1 MLRYFRVLAAGLT
14 FACAAAAGPQ
24 GAPRGAQQPA
34 AAPET
39 PETPQLP
46 LSTTA
51 ERVYEFAK
59 PRIVQ
64 IRTLLQSAGRQSTIG
79 SGFLVSEDGF
89 AITNYHV
96 VSQFALDPKT
106 YRLEY
111 LAPDGA
117 KGALKL
123 LAIDVPHDLAVVK
136 LDSRGLP
143 FFNFDPR
150 ALSGR
155 LPKGERIYAMGNP
168 LDLGF
173 TIIEGTYN
181 GLVDKSYDER
191 IHFSGAIN
199 PGMSGGPVTAGDGR
213 VVGVNV
219 AKRLDG
225 EQVGFLVPA
234 KFASVLIE
242 RARTGPALVV
252 DKAREEV
259 GRQLDGWQGTFFEAL
274 QREGFRTAL
283 YGPYRGLES
292 AAPWMTCWAAT
303 NADQIPKPRT
313 AVNTT
318 RCTSSTGIFVSDRIL
333 TGRVDLS
340 YSHYKAIDL
349 NAFQFA
355 KELSQRSGPSLGG
368 GAGGGKRLTEQE
380 CRDDFVGGGAARPPL
395 RATWCMRA
403 YREFEGLYNVTLLA
417 LTQDRDREALLAQLT
432 MQGVSHGNAVALG
445 RRFMEAIQWAR

>member
-1 MLRYFRVLAAGLT
+1 MSLRISLLLAGLLAFQASLAQT
-14 FACAAAAGPQ
+14 ATPP
-24 GAPRGAQQPA
+24 APST
-34 AAPET
+34 AAPPT
-39 PETPQLP
+39 
-46 LSTTA
+46 LSNAA
-51 ERVYEFAK
+51 ERVYDLAK
-59 PRIVQ
+59 PRIIQ
-64 IRTLLQSAGRQSTIG
+64 IRTLLQAAGRQSTLG
-79 SGFLVSEDGF
+79 SGFLVSADGLG
-89 AITNYHV
+89 ITNYHV

-117 KGALKL
+117 KGTLKL
-123 LAIDVPHDLAVVK
+123 LAFDVAHDLAVVK
-136 LDSRGLP
+136 IERSGMP
-143 FFNFDPR
+143 YFEFDPR
-150 ALSGR
+150 ALDGR

-199 PGMSGGPVTAGDGR
+199 PGMSGGPVAGNDAR
-213 VVGVNV
+213 IVGVNV

-234 KFASVLIE
+234 RFAAALIE
-242 RARTGPALVV
+242 RARKGPPLVL

-259 GRQLDGWQGTFFEAL
+259 GRQLDGWQSAFYDAL
-274 QREGFRTAL
+274 KSEGFRTATF
-283 YGPYRGLES
+283 GPYRGLEA
-292 AAPWMTCWAAT
+292 AAPWMTCWAST
-303 NADQIPKPRT
+303 NADQLPKPRT

-318 RCTSSTGIFVSDRIL
+318 RCSSATGIFVSDRIL

-340 YSHYKAIDL
+340 YSYFKSIDL

-355 KELSQRSGPSLGG
+355 KELSQRSWGFD
-368 GAGGGKRLTEQE
+368 ARGGKRLTEQE
-380 CRDDFVGGGAARPPL
+380 CRDDFVAAGPGARPPL

-417 LTQDRDREALLAQLT
+417 LTQDRDREALLAQLS
-432 MQGVSHGNAVALG
+432 MQGVSYANAVTLG
-445 RRFMEAIQWAR
+445 RRFLESIEWAR

>member
-1 MLRYFRVLAAGLT
+1 MPSRTPAWLLAALLPVS
-14 FACAAAAGPQ
+14 AVAA
-24 GAPRGAQQPA
+24 QPA
-34 AAPET
+34 APAPAT
-39 PETPQLP
+39 PTPM
-46 LSTTA
+46 SSAA
-51 ERVYEFAK
+51 ERVYDLAK
-59 PRIVQ
+59 PRILQ
-64 IRTLLQSAGRQSTIG
+64 IRTLLQAAGRQSTLG
-79 SGFLVSEDGF
+79 SGFLVSSDGL

-117 KGALKL
+117 KGTLQL
-123 LAIDVPHDLAVVK
+123 LAFDVAHDLAVVK
-136 LDSRGLP
+136 IERSGLP
-143 FFNFDPR
+143 FFEFDPR
-150 ALSGR
+150 ALDNR

-173 TIIEGTYN
+173 TIVEGTYN

-199 PGMSGGPVTAGDGR
+199 PGMSGGPVAGNDGR
-213 VVGVNV
+213 IVGVNV

-234 KFASVLIE
+234 RFAAALIE
-242 RARTGPALVV
+242 RARKGPALVL

-259 GRQLDGWQGTFFEAL
+259 GRQLDGWQSAFYDAL
-274 QREGFRTAL
+274 KGEGFRAASF
-283 YGPYRGLES
+283 GPYRGLES
-292 AAPWMTCWAAT
+292 AAPWMTCWAST
-303 NADQIPKPRT
+303 NADQLPKPRT

-318 RCTSSTGIFVSDRIL
+318 RCSSATGIFVSDRIL
-333 TGRVDLS
+333 TGRVDMS
-340 YSHYKAIDL
+340 YSYFKAVDL

-355 KELSQRSGPSLGG
+355 RELSQRSWGFDSR
-368 GAGGGKRLTEQE
+368 GGKRLTEQE
-380 CRDDFVGGGAARPPL
+380 CRDDFVAAGPGERPPL

-417 LTQDRDREALLAQLT
+417 LTQDHDREALLAQLS
-432 MQGVSHGNAVALG
+432 MQGVSYANAVTLG
-445 RRFMEAIQWAR
+445 RRFLEAIEWAR

>member
-1 MLRYFRVLAAGLT
+1 MPRILRAFAAGLT
-14 FACAAAAGPQ
+14 FTCAAAA
-24 GAPRGAQQPA
+24 AQQPP
-34 AAPET
+34 APAET
-39 PETPQLP
+39 PEAAQPP

-64 IRTLLQSAGRQSTIG
+64 VRTLLQSAGRQSSIG
-79 SGFLVSEDGF
+79 SGFLVSEDGL

-117 KGALKL
+117 KGALQL

-136 LDSRGLP
+136 LQNTGLP
-143 FFNFDPR
+143 HFNFDPR
-150 ALSGR
+150 ALAGR

-213 VVGVNV
+213 IVGVNV

-234 KFASVLIE
+234 KFAAALIE
-242 RARTGPALVV
+242 RARKGPALVV

-259 GRQLDGWQGTFFEAL
+259 GRQLDGWQGAFIEAMT
-274 QREGFRTAL
+274 REGFRSASF
-283 YGPYRGLES
+283 GPYRGLES

-313 AVNTT
+313 AVNNT

-355 KELSQRSGPSLGG
+355 KELSQRSGPGLGG
-368 GAGGGKRLTEQE
+368 GGVGPGKRLTEQE
-380 CRDDFVGGGAARPPL
+380 CRDDFVGAGEGKPPL
-395 RATWCMRA
+395 RATWCMRG
-403 YREFEGLYNVTLLA
+403 YREFEGLYNVTLLV

-432 MQGVSHGNAVALG
+432 MQGVSHANAIALG
-445 RRFMEAIQWAR
+445 RRFMDAIQWAR

>member
-1 MLRYFRVLAAGLT
+1 MRFLPSLLAAALA
-14 FACAAAAGPQ
+14 FA
-24 GAPRGAQQPA
+24 GASFAQTPRGALAVESTPA
-34 AAPET
+34 PA
-39 PETPQLP
+39 
-46 LSTTA
+46 LSSTA

-59 PRIVQ
+59 PRILQV
-64 IRTLLQSAGRQSTIG
+64 RTLLQAAGRQSSLG
-79 SGFLVSEDGF
+79 SGFLVGADGL

-111 LAPDGA
+111 AAPDGG

-123 LAIDVPHDLAVVK
+123 LAIDVAHDLAVVQV
-136 LDSRGLP
+136 DRGDMP
-143 FFNFDPR
+143 FFEFDPR
-150 ALSGR
+150 ALAGR

-168 LDLGF
+168 LDIGF
-173 TIIEGTYN
+173 TIVEGTYN

-199 PGMSGGPVTAGDGR
+199 PGMSGGPVTASDGR
-213 VVGVNV
+213 LVGVNV

-225 EQVGFLVPA
+225 ENVGFLVPVSYA
-234 KFASVLIE
+234 AALLE
-242 RARTGPALVV
+242 RARRDSAMVV

-259 GRQLDGWQGTFFEAL
+259 GRQLDAWQAAFYQAL
-274 QREGFRTAL
+274 TREGFRAST

-292 AAPWMTCWAAT
+292 AAPWMTCWAST
-303 NADQIPKPRT
+303 NADQVPKPR
-313 AVNTT
+313 AMSNTT
-318 RCTSSTGIFVSDRIL
+318 RCSSSTGIFVSDRIL

-340 YSHYKAIDL
+340 YSYFKSVDL

-355 KELSQRSGPSLGG
+355 RELSQRSGYGG
-368 GAGGGKRLTEQE
+368 YEGPGGKRLTEQE
-380 CRDDFVGGGAARPPL
+380 CRDDFVATGEAGRPPL

-417 LTQDRDREALLAQLT
+417 LTQDRSREALLAQLT
-432 MQGVSHGNAVALG
+432 MSGVSHANAVALG
-445 RRFMEAIQWAR
+445 RRFLEAIEWQR

>member
-1 MLRYFRVLAAGLT
+1 MSSRLALLAVLLALSLPAAT
-14 FACAAAAGPQ
+14 QAPASPAAAAGN
-24 GAPRGAQQPA
+24 

-39 PETPQLP
+39 AQAP
-46 LSTTA
+46 LSSAA
-51 ERVYEFAK
+51 ERVYDFSK
-59 PRIVQ
+59 PRILQV
-64 IRTLLQSAGRQSTIG
+64 RTLLQSAGRQSTIG
-79 SGFLVSEDGF
+79 SGFLVGADGF

-117 KGALKL
+117 KGPLRL
-123 LAIDVPHDLAVVK
+123 LALDVAHDLAVVQV
-136 LDSRGLP
+136 DRGGLP
-143 FFNFDPR
+143 FFELDPR
-150 ALSGR
+150 ALAGR

-168 LDLGF
+168 LDIGF
-173 TIIEGTYN
+173 TIVEGTYN

-199 PGMSGGPVTAGDGR
+199 PGMSGGPVTASDGR
-213 VVGVNV
+213 LVGVNV

-225 EQVGFLVPA
+225 ENVGFLVPVRYA
-234 KFASVLIE
+234 ADLIA
-242 RARTGPALVV
+242 RARKGPALAM

-259 GRQLDGWQGTFFEAL
+259 GRQLDAWQAAFYEELKT
-274 QREGFRTAL
+274 QGFRATS

-292 AAPWMTCWAAT
+292 AAPWMTCWAST
-303 NADQIPKPRT
+303 NADEVPRPRT
-313 AVNTT
+313 DASTT
-318 RCTSSTGIFVSDRIL
+318 RCSSSTGIFVSDRIL

-340 YSHYKAIDL
+340 YTLFKSVDL

-355 KELSQRSGPSLGG
+355 RELSQRSGGG
-368 GAGGGKRLTEQE
+368 GFDARGGKRLTGQE
-380 CRDDFVGGGAARPPL
+380 CRDDFVTTAVEGRPPL

-417 LTQDRDREALLAQLT
+417 LTQDRSREALLAQLT
-432 MQGVSHGNAVALG
+432 MSGVSHANAVALG
-445 RRFMEAIQWAR
+445 RRFLEALEWQR

>member
-1 MLRYFRVLAAGLT
+1 MSLRISLLLAGLLASLASLAQT
-14 FACAAAAGPQ
+14 ATPPKPST
-24 GAPRGAQQPA
+24 APTQ
-34 AAPET
+34 
-39 PETPQLP
+39 P
-46 LSTTA
+46 LSNAA
-51 ERVYEFAK
+51 ERVYDLAK
-59 PRIVQ
+59 PRILQV
-64 IRTLLQSAGRQSTIG
+64 RTLLQAAGRQSTLG
-79 SGFLVSEDGF
+79 SGFLVSADGL

-96 VSQFALDPKT
+96 VSQYALDPKT

-117 KGALKL
+117 KGTLQL
-123 LAIDVPHDLAVVK
+123 LAFDVAHDLAVVK
-136 LDSRGLP
+136 VERGGLP
-143 FFNFDPR
+143 FFEFDPR
-150 ALSGR
+150 AIDNR

-173 TIIEGTYN
+173 TIVEGTYN

-199 PGMSGGPVTAGDGR
+199 PGMSGGPVAGNDGR
-213 VVGVNV
+213 IVGVNV

-234 KFASVLIE
+234 RFAATLIE
-242 RARTGPALVV
+242 RARKGPALVV

-259 GRQLDGWQGTFFEAL
+259 GRQLDAWQGAFYDAL
-274 QREGFRTAL
+274 KGEGFRATSF
-283 YGPYRGLES
+283 GPYRGLES
-292 AAPWMTCWAAT
+292 AAPWMTCWAST
-303 NADQIPKPRT
+303 NADQLPKPRT

-318 RCTSSTGIFVSDRIL
+318 RCTSATGIFVSDRIL

-340 YSHYKAIDL
+340 YSYYKSIDL

-355 KELSQRSGPSLGG
+355 KELSARSWGFDSR
-368 GAGGGKRLTEQE
+368 GGKRLTEQE
-380 CRDDFVGGGAARPPL
+380 CRDDFVAAGPGARPPL

-417 LTQDRDREALLAQLT
+417 LTQDHDREALLAQLS
-432 MQGVSHGNAVALG
+432 MQGVSYANSVTLG
-445 RRFMEAIQWAR
+445 RRFLEAIQWAQ